1 MQGGDRLTSKTCSLG
16 KLKREMTVVVS
27 IISYHIC
34 HIHHHHICHIGLF
47 IIFVILIMLI
57 ELYRL
62 LTLNVTLP
70 TLVQLL
76 VTSSRLMTTTMMM
89 IVTMIIYQMP
99 TLFHLLVMWP
109 MCAHWWKW
117 HGCQLRWKNQRRW
130 SDSPPKIALN
140 SKSGGAPAILAA
152 SVRSLLSLS
161 LYLLNAVG

>member
-1 MQGGDRLTSKTCSLG
+1 MQGGDRLSSKTCSLG

-47 IIFVILIMLI
+47 IMFI

-109 MCAHWWKW
+109 MCAHWWMPIA
-117 HGCQLRWKNQRRW
+117 WKNQTRW

-161 LYLLNAVG
+161 IYIC

>member
-34 HIHHHHICHIGLF
+34 HIHHHHICHICHHHICHIGLF
-47 IIFVILIMLI
+47 IMFI

-161 LYLLNAVG
+161 LYIC